1 MDVEWQ
7 ETYGY
12 SEELGIIWERI
23 LIKNPSQ
30 LIVWRENNE
39 IIGHVIWHESNTEE
53 HRKGDPRDKEDKE
66 ILERL
71 LGEKKSF
78 VELHEIWLTKEHRG
92 KGYGKQFFEFFE
104 EFIKHRGYDS
114 IVYYANHPA
123 AIAICRQL
131 FAEKEYVKVTL
142 ARASASF
149 LNFCHL
155 FRISKPSFTSC
166 FRASLLVM
174 LFLFAIA
181 LTLSEICLEM
191 SINHTYS
198 FSLPAFLQMFEI
210 AKIMRGRVNMLKT
223 FVYFGFPT
231 FLISLTSP
239 PTLK

>member
-1 MDVEWQ
+1 MRLVVGCDLGGFNRYYKKLAMDVEWQ

-123 AIAICRQL
+123 AIAICRQRGYEEDYWRGK
-131 FAEKEYVKVTL
+131 AWYV
-142 ARASASF
+142 F
-149 LNFCHL
+149 N
-155 FRISKPSFTSC
+155 
-166 FRASLLVM
+166 
-174 LFLFAIA
+174 
-181 LTLSEICLEM
+181 
-191 SINHTYS
+191 
-198 FSLPAFLQMFEI
+198 FSL
-210 AKIMRGRVNMLKT
+210 KKNT
-223 FVYFGFPT
+223 
-231 FLISLTSP
+231 
-239 PTLK
+239 